1 MHQLESAE
9 KTDTGEI
16 VVLHPEA
23 FLLTQWL
30 EKGVFDSLELGYLKS
45 MTFAVFCKHP
55 VTGEDR
61 LLETYQFHVDYP
73 TDSKASMG
81 LNGTPMT
88 KDTLKKQAVT
98 FIRSLVEFSGT
109 LDELPEERWLTL
121 KLTVGRPRCYQFLV
135 LRFYNMRGFVIYCS
149 TMTTLLPLIMSRS
162 TSGLRLVVTARS
174 T

>member
-1 MHQLESAE
+1 LWQTLVNVGVNVHQLESAE
-9 KTDTGEI
+9 KTDKGDI

-30 EKGVFDSLELGYLKS
+30 EKGVFDSLELKYLKS
-45 MTFAVFCKHP
+45 MTFAVFCKSP
-55 VTGEDR
+55 TTGEDM

-73 TDSKASMG
+73 VDAKAPMI
-81 LNGTPMT
+81 LNNLPMT

-121 KLTVGRPRCYQFLV
+121 KLTVRY
-135 LRFYNMRGFVIYCS
+135 S
-149 TMTTLLPLIMSRS
+149 
-162 TSGLRLVVTARS
+162 VTKQVPCFD
-174 T
+174 